1 MAPDDRRAALIAATI
16 PLLRAHGT
24 TVSTRQIAE
33 AAGVAEGT
41 IFRVF
46 PDKSSLIRA
55 AVLSAFDPE
64 PTLKALIEIDPEAPM
79 RERLKAIAGV
89 LSDRVGDI
97 HVLMG
102 LLRTTTGVADPH
114 EFREQL
120 MHSAL
125 VVREAIAERLQ
136 GDAGEL
142 RRSPTVVAHLLSSII
157 SSTRRGGPFPVPGEP
172 FIPSDEVVDLL
183 LDGLLVID
191 VGQVEGVEVDLQRSL
206 HTQSGHTQSAH
217 SQSLDTTTDGDS
229 ARC

>member
-64 PTLKALIEIDPEAPM
+64 PTLRALLECEPTGPLRD
-79 RERLKAIAGV
+79 RLKAIAGV
-89 LSDRVGDI
+89 LSDRVADI
-97 HVLMG
+97 HVLIG
-102 LLRTTTGVADPH
+102 LMRTTSGMTDPH

-120 MHSAL
+120 VNSAVL
-125 VVREAIAERLQ
+125 VREAIAERLA
-136 GDAGEL
+136 GDTREL
-142 RRSPTVVAHLLSSII
+142 RRSPTVVAHLLSSVI
-157 SSTRRGGPFPVPGEP
+157 SSSRRGGPFPVPGEP
-172 FIPSDEVVDLL
+172 LIPSDEVVDLL
-183 LDGLLVID
+183 LDGLLVTD
-191 VGQVEGVEVDLQRSL
+191 
-206 HTQSGHTQSAH
+206 A
-217 SQSLDTTTDGDS
+217 SQDPEITTDGDS
-229 ARC
+229 AQC

>member
-55 AVLSAFDPE
+55 AVLSAFDPQ
-64 PTLKALIEIDPEAPM
+64 PTLQALIEIDPEAPM
-79 RERLKAIAGV
+79 RDRLKAIAGV

-102 LLRTTTGVADPH
+102 LLRTTSGVADPH

-142 RRSPTVVAHLLSSII
+142 RRSPTVVAHLLSSVI

-183 LDGLLVID
+183 LDGLLVMD
-191 VGQVEGVEVDLQRSL
+191 LGQVEGVEVDLQRSL
-206 HTQSGHTQSAH
+206 HTQSAF
-217 SQSLDTTTDGDS
+217 SQSQDITTDGDS

>member
-24 TVSTRQIAE
+24 SISTRQIAE

-55 AVLSAFDPE
+55 AVLSAFDPQ
-64 PTLKALIEIDPEAPM
+64 PTLDALTAIELDGPL
-79 RERLKAIAGV
+79 RDRLKAIAGV
-89 LSDRVGDI
+89 LSDRVADI
-97 HVLMG
+97 HVLIG
-102 LLRTTTGVADPH
+102 LLRTASGLADPF

-120 MHSAL
+120 VNSAM
-125 VVREAIAERLQ
+125 VVREAIAERIQ
-136 GDAGEL
+136 GDAAEL

-172 FIPSDEVVDLL
+172 SIPSDEVVDLL
-183 LDGLLVID
+183 LDGLLVFD
-191 VGQVEGVEVDLQRSL
+191 VGHVRGVAVDLPLVTHAPDHQE
-206 HTQSGHTQSAH
+206 
-217 SQSLDTTTDGDS
+217 TTTDGDS